1 MTDAQTERLIAAV
14 ERLVAVL
21 ERGQSPLTFGIG
33 PMLPLQPREVWG
45 VWGPCYPGTTTPMA
59 R

>member
-21 ERGQSPLTFGIG
+21 ERAQSPLTFAVGIG
-33 PMLPLQPREVWG
+33 PMLSPQPRE